1 MPYSGINDSSLP
13 KYVKSRSDS
22 IKKKWVAL
30 FNAAFKKYGEKRA
43 LIIANTWL
51 KKQVKSGK
59 FMARSTLK
67 FDVYTKSG
75 FLNRSK
81 DGDEYITLVLNT
93 TESHRDGVVFSEQ
106 LLKDMAEQINKNP
119 IVGDVDHILYHKILK
134 TGMSD
139 EQVKRVLRS
148 KPGIAKTV
156 KAIYDKGKLWVRA
169 FIDKRYRRLIQK
181 AKGVSSEIFYNN
193 IQGKKINAA
202 EILGFTF
209 NVKSTPAE
217 YKAGVVAWDYQ
228 KY

>member
-1 MPYSGINDSSLP
+1 MLYKGLNDTRLP

-22 IKKKWVAL
+22 IKRKWVRM
-30 FNAAFKKYGEKRA
+30 FNSAHEKYGEKRA
-43 LIIANTWL
+43 LLIANLWL
-51 KKQVKSGK
+51 KKQVKAGK

-81 DGDEYITLVLNT
+81 GGDDYITLVLNT
-93 TESHRDGVVFSEQ
+93 TEAHKDGVVFTEK
-106 LLKDMAEQINKNP
+106 LLRDMAKQINENP

-139 EQVKRVLRS
+139 EQVKRVLKS

-156 KAIYDKGKLWVRA
+156 RAIYDKGKLWVRA
-169 FIDKRYRRLIQK
+169 IIDKRYKRLIQR

-193 IQGKKINAA
+193 IQGKKISAA

-209 NVKSTPAE
+209 NVKSSPAE
-217 YKAGVVAWDYQ
+217 FKAGVVA
-228 KY
+228 